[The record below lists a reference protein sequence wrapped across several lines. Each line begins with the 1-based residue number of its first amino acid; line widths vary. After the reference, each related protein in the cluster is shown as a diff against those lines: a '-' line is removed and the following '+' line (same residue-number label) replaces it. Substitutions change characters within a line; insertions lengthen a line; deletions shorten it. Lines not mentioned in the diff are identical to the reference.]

1 MIPTRTSRPF
11 GRVSPRVSDTDLA
24 RLIERTIEMR
34 VKAKREQGFAAFSTG
49 CDGRRRTTMFDG
61 SVCQAEGEVCI
72 ATRQD
77 GISACIEAP
86 TQGNGLTTQGITFTN
101 AVCAPATGWWIVDEK
116 GYMYRVPQS
125 LIDAAPYW
133 PMSADPHT
141 FDSYTLLRSGTWA
154 KLMCGA
160 ALVIPLN
167 GDGGAKWIRVGEA
180 GWGQLF
186 TTAIG
191 GVRSRWT
198 ILPTLSVTAGGFSVQ
213 VDVIGGAVVIDGEA
227 LTFGGT
233 QSVYFYEYD
242 GAGALLDPGNEYGV
256 AAWVDALG
264 IGFVAGAQGL
274 IGTVTPP
281 DLPDGRV
288 PAFTAL
294 IREGF
299 TGSTATLTASLT
311 ALYGEG
317 FVPLSTF
324 PHDVDSWRGVLLRDA
339 MAPNAGSRVATVT
352 LPAAGIGIVTG
363 AVRVAYGYPFG
374 CETFDPTPSSLA
386 PYSRTYTSTPPGT
399 WQTDCA
405 GRVAGDMALA
415 YRRGLA
421 VEYGAG
427 HVNLA
432 GPDITDAGDY
442 VSVDEIDLSSG
453 PPQDVAADVIG
464 MPGAEVVLLGATG
477 AGRYRVR
484 AAPNTAP
491 TVALIRQPKGA
502 WGFDPNVFVEETDYA
517 VYPWA
522 DGATSFQ
529 IAEDLTAPEAP
540 GRGVPVV
547 LWEKPSGVD
556 NYLDSPHA
564 YYGSLGQTSGGLTE
578 IAFGLG
584 VVIAAS
590 SASTLRL
597 TVIGPRLISA
607 YGWTA
612 EDDAG
617 NETALSP
624 LVLVE
629 ASLELPPYQP
639 LYTPEI
645 TVPGGPDG
653 TALRH
658 VYRFTWDFGSTG
670 VTAGPW
676 AYLWGD
682 GGWFGGLYDRMM
694 RRIATYDSTEPLAV
708 AGTDPVTIYDE
719 DVSLT
724 TYGTRPP
731 SPLIYTGTIT
741 VDSPSPVYLLPPL
754 NL

>member
-1 MIPTRTSRPF
+1 MSTAANLPIGAIVVGVILLLMLIWIIATYNAMVRLRQHCRESWSAVDTELKRRYDLIPNLVETVKGYAAHERSVLQAVVEARTRA
-11 GRVSPRVSDTDLA
+11 VA
-24 RLIERTIEMR
+24 
-34 VKAKREQGFAAFSTG
+34 STG
-49 CDGRRRTTMFDG
+49 
-61 SVCQAEGEVCI
+61 S
-72 ATRQD
+72 
-77 GISACIEAP
+77 
-86 TQGNGLTTQGITFTN
+86 
-101 AVCAPATGWWIVDEK
+101 
-116 GYMYRVPQS
+116 
-125 LIDAAPYW
+125 
-133 PMSADPHT
+133 
-141 FDSYTLLRSGTWA
+141 
-154 KLMCGA
+154 
-160 ALVIPLN
+160 
-167 GDGGAKWIRVGEA
+167 
-180 GWGQLF
+180 
-186 TTAIG
+186 
-191 GVRSRWT
+191 
-198 ILPTLSVTAGGFSVQ
+198 
-213 VDVIGGAVVIDGEA
+213 
-227 LTFGGT
+227 
-233 QSVYFYEYD
+233 
-242 GAGALLDPGNEYGV
+242 
-256 AAWVDALG
+256 
-264 IGFVAGAQGL
+264 
-274 IGTVTPP
+274 
-281 DLPDGRV
+281 
-288 PAFTAL
+288 
-294 IREGF
+294 
-299 TGSTATLTASLT
+299 
-311 ALYGEG
+311 
-317 FVPLSTF
+317 
-324 PHDVDSWRGVLLRDA
+324 
-339 MAPNAGSRVATVT
+339 AGSQAKDENVLVGSLRQLLAVAENYPQLKASDNFLQLQQELANTEDRIQ
-352 LPAAGIGIVTG
+352 AARRFYN
-363 AVRVAYGYPFG
+363 ANVRDLNTRIEVI
-374 CETFDPTPSSLA
+374 PSSL
-386 PYSRTYTSTPPGT
+386 
-399 WQTDCA
+399 
-405 GRVAGDMALA
+405 VAGVFSF
-415 YRRGLA
+415 RQEEFFE
-421 VEYGAG
+421 VE
-427 HVNLA
+427 
-432 GPDITDAGDY
+432 D
-442 VSVDEIDLSSG
+442 S
-453 PPQDVAADVIG
+453 
-464 MPGAEVVLLGATG
+464 
-477 AGRYRVR
+477 RVR